1 MELNGTEDIRTRLD
15 ILEDLS
21 DWINDASWTE
31 DIFDFSTIADEVGD
45 RWPKSSLR
53 RRFVQW
59 LQAGSPDLD
68 DTPEVD
74 WVTDVR
80 TLIKDVDSDSVTRSV
95 FTMLGVVLYGVVRA
109 VADDVVDSEDDLE
122 TARKKI
128 ADMIAD
134 HRAKVMT
141 HDGDAMT
148 PPYEWVLA
156 YSFDSTSTVVVKP
169 LD

>member
-15 ILEDLS
+15 ILEDLADRLTDS
-21 DWINDASWTE
+21 DVTE
-31 DIFDFSTIADEVGD
+31 DTFDFSTIADEVAD
-45 RWPKSSLR
+45 RWPSIAWR
-53 RRFVQW
+53 PRVVQW

-80 TLIKDVDSDSVTRSV
+80 TLIKDEDSDSVTRSV

-134 HRAKVMT
+134 HRARVMT

-156 YSFDSTSTVVVKP
+156 YSFDSTSTVVVTP
-169 LD
+169 RD